1 MSGAG
6 DWGTDKA
13 RGKLQS
19 DTPGQ
24 HTKRKTEMNKTKI
37 ERFKPY
43 SDRKYPRCVD
53 FYIQFRGGKGDRI
66 TSPENEK
73 DFNKAVK
80 MIDAYCKA
88 NKIKQKPVYSTPA
101 EGSSAFKV
109 GLMIDKTYSKT
120 DDYDRGVDLQPL
132 YIELGKLKTAE
143 DHGGGWAESVSE
155 GLEVTTEKEGLN
167 EKDKIKYTKDFQ
179 KSIDART
186 KEFREKVAKLAYK
199 KQKNLQAQFP
209 KLLDISQIDNPLK
222 GFPYNER
229 MTKEHTEEL
238 MDLLKT
244 ANGTDMPHE
253 ELMDSMTNW
262 MVAKGYTK

>member
-88 NKIKQKPVYSTPA
+88 NKIKQKPVYSTPM
-101 EGSSAFKV
+101 EGFDPTLV
-109 GLMIDKTYSKT
+109 
-120 DDYDRGVDLQPL
+120 
-132 YIELGKLKTAE
+132 
-143 DHGGGWAESVSE
+143 
-155 GLEVTTEKEGLN
+155 
-167 EKDKIKYTKDFQ
+167 DKILGLKERGLRSVVLLPLGHRDSTGDWLLNMPKVR
-179 KSIDART
+179 KARET
-186 KEFREKVAKLAYK
+186 
-199 KQKNLQAQFP
+199 
-209 KLLDISQIDNPLK
+209 
-222 GFPYNER
+222 
-229 MTKEHTEEL
+229 
-238 MDLLKT
+238 
-244 ANGTDMPHE
+244 
-253 ELMDSMTNW
+253 
-262 MVAKGYTK
+262 MVTVVD